1 MTIYAIRHAKTNEV
15 LFIETSKYNTTMMKQ
30 RLSDITTNKELLT
43 LLSQGIDVIVEKLE
57 EVNYSGV
64 IKRVESWKNK
74 LFNNK
79 TTTNFNKKNRKTKK
93 NEQQV

>member
-1 MTIYAIRHAKTNEV
+1 
-15 LFIETSKYNTTMMKQ
+15 MKQ